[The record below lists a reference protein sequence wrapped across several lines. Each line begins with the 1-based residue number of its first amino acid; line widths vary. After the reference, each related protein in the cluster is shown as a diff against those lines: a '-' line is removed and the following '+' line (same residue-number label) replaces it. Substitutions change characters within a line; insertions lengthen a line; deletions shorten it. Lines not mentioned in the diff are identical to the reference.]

1 MLKDTKL
8 SPDFAMTS
16 LAEHTEGFS
25 GSDLRELCRNAAMV
39 PVREYVR
46 SSSDNA
52 DLLAK
57 GQLEACGLPFFSS
70 VAKTLTFVLFCAG
83 LQSAVARVGGFLCT

>member
-8 SPDFAMTS
+8 SPDFAMSS
-16 LAEHTEGFS
+16 LAQHTEGFS

-83 LQSAVARVGGFLCT
+83 LQSAVARVGGFLCP